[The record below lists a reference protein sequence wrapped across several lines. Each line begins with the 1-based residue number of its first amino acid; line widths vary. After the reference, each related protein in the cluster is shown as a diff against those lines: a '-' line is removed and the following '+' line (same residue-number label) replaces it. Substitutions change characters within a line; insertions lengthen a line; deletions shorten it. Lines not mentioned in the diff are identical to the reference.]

1 VKDLQDTLHR
11 ESNSEVAG
19 ARDHLGKGLELILQ
33 PIHEIGN
40 INVIRERGWTN
51 TVLVQGLLVLCIEQF
66 QLRQSFR
73 SARVSLRFTVVLE
86 RVENSYSC

>member
-33 PIHEIGN
+33 PIHATGDID
-40 INVIRERGWTN
+40 VIRERGWTN
-51 TVLVQGLLVLCIEQF
+51 TVLIQGLLVLRIEQL
-66 QLRQSFR
+66 QLLQNFR
-73 SARVSLRFTVVLE
+73 SVLF
-86 RVENSYSC
+86 